1 MTDELDVLA
10 PSGASVT
17 VGGKPVDIRPL
28 TIGQLPKLVREARPV
43 IDAVLELEDLPEED
57 SADMVALV
65 LDLIENHAERV
76 FAAASICS
84 GLPVQEV
91 EAADLDEFVLLASKV
106 VEVNR
111 DFFVRKLGPLLAGRA
126 KANGAG
132 EGSEANGAGPTPS
145 SS

>member
-1 MTDELDVLA
+1 MTDELEVLA
-10 PSGASVT
+10 PAGASVM
-17 VGGKPVDIRPL
+17 VGGRLVEIRPL

-43 IDAVLELEDLPEED
+43 IDAVLELEEIPEED
-57 SADMVALV
+57 SADMVSLV

-76 FAAASICS
+76 FAAAAICT
-84 GLPVQEV
+84 GLPKEQV
-91 EAADLDEFVLLASKV
+91 EGADLDEFVLLATKV

-111 DFFVRKLGPLLAGRA
+111 DFFVQRLGPLLAGRA

-132 EGSEANGAGPTPS
+132 EGSAASGAGPTPS